1 MREAL
6 ASSPYEA
13 RAIEVLRLALD
24 APGAEAEG
32 IVAMRGDAVIG
43 VAVYGELAGAVGA
56 GRLHLVAVAPGARG
70 QGVGSALV
78 AHAARALRERGARF
92 LLAEVPDDP
101 HVLGDYWAL
110 LVACGF
116 FEESRV
122 ADFYRDGI
130 ALAFL
135 RRALTP

>member
-1 MREAL
+1 M
-6 ASSPYEA
+6 
-13 RAIEVLRLALD
+13 
-24 APGAEAEG
+24 
-32 IVAMRGDAVIG
+32 
-43 VAVYGELAGAVGA
+43 
-56 GRLHLVAVAPGARG
+56 APGARG